1 MNSKLKQYIEKV
13 SLSLNLANE
22 ISLRLENGDIST
34 PQAIDV
40 IKELNSY
47 PEQTVESIINK
58 LGFGK
63 LKMPLHPR
71 FNKNQDEKKN

>member
-1 MNSKLKQYIEKV
+1 MNSKLKQYIEEV

-40 IKELNSY
+40 IKELNSH

-63 LKMPLHPR
+63 LKMSLHPR
-71 FNKNQDEKKN
+71 FNQNHDES

>member
-40 IKELNSY
+40 IKELNSH

-58 LGFGK
+58 LGFAK

-71 FNKNQDEKKN
+71 FNQNHDEKKD